1 MFCIN
6 TTSML
11 SKPIYLT
18 NELLAN
24 RVYVGTE
31 DVPSFPNRLVFTA
44 TPEQVAPLF
53 SQLRGI
59 EDAWVREELGE
70 LHSKN
75 VVLVVP
81 FALRVEEEVY
91 TNFRL
96 RRERSTIGAL
106 ELNLGAPTIFMRG
119 VPMHTICSGCAKQA
133 TLKGRLCPDYVEG
146 SFACFKTSH
155 FNLNSLEAFGINDK
169 GELVFNVAPESD
181 APGERVATDAGTSS
195 IGAEEQPTAD
205 N

>member
-44 TPEQVAPLF
+44 TSEQVEPLI

-59 EDAWVREELGE
+59 EDAWVREELE
-70 LHSKN
+70 ALHGRN

-96 RRERSTIGAL
+96 RRERRVVGAV
-106 ELNLGAPTIFMRG
+106 ELNLSSPTIFMRG
-119 VPMHTICSGCAKQA
+119 IRMHSICTGCAKQA